1 VIVVDT
7 NVLAYLLIPGRFT
20 ERAEHWLQADP
31 RWAAPRLWRS
41 ELGNVLATYVR
52 AGSLP
57 LADAVTLHRRA
68 GLIIGPDEYEVE
80 MSDVLRLSSGSGCS
94 AYQTST
100 STASPC
106 SSISSRR
113 RGLALAHQLGQRQ
126 LRWRQS
132 RAPSSP
138 AAGGACR
145 G

>member
-94 AYQTST
+94 AYD
-100 STASPC
+100 C
-106 SSISSRR
+106 EFV
-113 RGLALAHQLGQRQ
+113 ALADFLDVPLLTADARLRQ
-126 LRWRQS
+126 AFPGRTTPL
-132 RAPSSP
+132 
-138 AAGGACR
+138 AGP
-145 G
+145 

>member
-20 ERAEHWLQADP
+20 ARAEHWLQADP

-94 AYQTST
+94 AYD
-100 STASPC
+100 C
-106 SSISSRR
+106 EFV
-113 RGLALAHQLGQRQ
+113 ALADFLDVPLLTADARLRQ
-126 LRWRQS
+126 AFPGRTTPL
-132 RAPSSP
+132 
-138 AAGGACR
+138 AGP
-145 G
+145 